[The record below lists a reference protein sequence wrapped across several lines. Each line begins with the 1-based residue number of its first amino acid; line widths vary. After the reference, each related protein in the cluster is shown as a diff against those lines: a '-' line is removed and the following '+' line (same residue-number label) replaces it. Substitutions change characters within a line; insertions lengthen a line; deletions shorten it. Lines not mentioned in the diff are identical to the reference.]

1 MGRAESIS
9 FQVHPNDEQEQIN
22 LMQKFHWNLLGT
34 QEVKTVDSHL
44 EQRGD
49 SIYSVTKSEHYV
61 KLSFTRD
68 LDLPNLKEIKQ
79 LEQQYNS
86 LPHPVYP
93 KLFPISI
100 WIWIIGALIYGIG
113 IIGWVAYLFLL
124 YSPKKKAADTLA
136 EQNQKKRNEIMNEL
150 EKYS

>member
-1 MGRAESIS
+1 MGRTESTS
-9 FQVHPNDEQEQIN
+9 FQVHPNDEQSQIN
-22 LMQKFHWNLLGT
+22 IMQKFHWSLLGT
-34 QEVKTVDSHL
+34 QEIKTVDSHM

-61 KLSFTRD
+61 KLSFSRE
-68 LDLPNLKEIKQ
+68 LELPNLKEIKQ
-79 LEQQYNS
+79 LEQQYNG

-93 KLFPISI
+93 TLFPVSI
-100 WIWIIGALIYGIG
+100 WLWVVGAFVYGIG
-113 IIGWVAYLFLL
+113 IIGWAAYFFLL

-150 EKYS
+150 EKYG